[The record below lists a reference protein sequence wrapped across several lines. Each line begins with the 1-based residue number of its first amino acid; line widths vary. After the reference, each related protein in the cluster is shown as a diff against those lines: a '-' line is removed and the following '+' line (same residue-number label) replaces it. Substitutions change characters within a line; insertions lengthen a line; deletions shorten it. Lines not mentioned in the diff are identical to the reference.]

1 MRKKLEFE
9 KTKSTQDSTFKT
21 DIIKAGFVSNFL
33 NNKISHGVRFSC
45 RNLALVLA
53 TLRYQKNYKW
63 INIQINT
70 TSETFLTLNILG
82 SMGLWNVTL
91 TGENGGS
98 YVTHSWLPSM
108 HDNLDSETSEADG
121 VGEQMSI

>member
-1 MRKKLEFE
+1 MQK
-9 KTKSTQDSTFKT
+9 
-21 DIIKAGFVSNFL
+21 N
-33 NNKISHGVRFSC
+33 GVCFSC

-53 TLRYQKNYKW
+53 TLKYQKYYKW

-108 HDNLDSETSEADG
+108 HDNLDSETLEADG
-121 VGEQMSI
+121 VGGLLFIWIFKLAACLPDKQSF

>member
-1 MRKKLEFE
+1 MIVHTCNFKVCIKKN
-9 KTKSTQDSTFKT
+9 D
-21 DIIKAGFVSNFL
+21 
-33 NNKISHGVRFSC
+33 
-45 RNLALVLA
+45 
-53 TLRYQKNYKW
+53 KW

-70 TSETFLTLNILG
+70 TSETFFTLNILG

-108 HDNLDSETSEADG
+108 HDNLDSETSEVGG
-121 VGEQMSI
+121 VGEQLSIMNFSRIGQRKETKKKIIYY